1 MMLSVTWCGGGCSPP
16 SLGTMPSRSPARMRV
31 GGQEEAAEGPLS
43 SERGDSEKGG
53 KGECSEE
60 GCKEGCKGGGGV
72 QLGMQKIVR

>member
-53 KGECSEE
+53 KGECNKYLDAVRKVARR
-60 GCKEGCKGGGGV
+60 GAKGGAEYS
-72 QLGMQKIVR
+72 